1 MSAPEDRWVFVAGGS
16 GGIGGTTCRALA
28 EDGWNVA
35 LTYRSNYGPA
45 EAVARAVEEQ
55 GRKVE
60 VFPLDFTDAEAVAER
75 IDRVAAVGPLGA
87 VVYAAGPHV
96 TMDYAVNIAPDLFA
110 GSVDGD
116 LKAAYNVVH
125 PALKH
130 LREAHGAVVAVST
143 QAVSRYAKRD
153 LLSSVPKA
161 GVEALVKAI
170 AVEEGRYGVRANG
183 IEVGLLEGE
192 GSWTKHMASGDYTD
206 ALLAAA
212 KKAIPLGRTGH
223 VTDVAELVRFLL
235 SGRADWITGQVIGVD
250 GGYSV

>member
-1 MSAPEDRWVFVAGGS
+1 MSASDDRWVFVAGGS
-16 GGIGGTTCRALA
+16 GGIGGATGRGLA

-35 LTYRSNYGPA
+35 LTYHSNAAPA
-45 EAVARAVEEQ
+45 EQVARAVEGF
-55 GRKVE
+55 GRKAE
-60 VFPLDFTDAEAVAER
+60 VVPLDFADAGAVADR
-75 IDRVAAVGPLGA
+75 IDRVAALGPLCA

-96 TMDYAVNIAPDLFA
+96 TMDYAANISPDLFA
-110 GSVDGD
+110 RSVDAD
-116 LKAAYNVVH
+116 LKAAFNVVR

-130 LREAHGAVVAVST
+130 LRDTRGAVVAMST

-170 AVEEGRYGVRANG
+170 AVEEGRFGVRANG
-183 IEVGLLEGE
+183 IEVGMLEGE
-192 GSWTKHMASGDYTD
+192 GSWTKHMASGDYTE

-212 KKAIPLGRTGH
+212 KKAIPLGRYGH
-223 VTDVAELVRFLL
+223 VSDIAELVRFLL
-235 SGRADWITGQVIGVD
+235 SGRADWITGQIIGVD